1 MTGPGDVPITGSL
14 PAYEGIRN
22 LLDRGRFEDAQ
33 SLLDRLP
40 RPLRDA
46 APARFL
52 HGLCCLKMGKLLA
65 AVSTLE
71 ELLAE
76 IPDNGY
82 AYHYM
87 GLVAD
92 SGGDTRAATAC
103 FLRALEGR
111 SSHSGH

>member
-1 MTGPGDVPITGSL
+1 MTGPLDVPISDSL
-14 PAYEGIRN
+14 HAYEGIRS

-52 HGLCCLKMGKLLA
+52 RGLCRLKMGELLA

-71 ELLAE
+71 ELVAE

-92 SGGDTRAATAC
+92 SRGDTRAATAC
-103 FLRALEGR
+103 FLRALKGR
-111 SSHSGH
+111 TAHTGH